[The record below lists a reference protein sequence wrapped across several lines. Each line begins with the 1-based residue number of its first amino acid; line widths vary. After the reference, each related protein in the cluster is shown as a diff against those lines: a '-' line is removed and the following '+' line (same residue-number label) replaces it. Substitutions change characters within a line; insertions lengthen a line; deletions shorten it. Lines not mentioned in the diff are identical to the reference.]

1 MDLINP
7 KLISIAR
14 LAGNHLV
21 CPANMILQIGSSAYP
36 NLFQRERRVDTDYI
50 MSFQEFEKFKNVA
63 GWDTFMP
70 TSGKN
75 WVFRQGEDIV
85 EVEIAWP
92 GSSGDMLLK
101 YCNACATEAADDIFV
116 ASLDVCLMLKLS
128 HRYLKNSPH
137 FLKTMKDIKILRD
150 SAVELNEQLLEIL
163 KVREEETYSYDHP
176 NLDRTKDEFFVD
188 DYLFDHDSLHL
199 AVAVDDQPA
208 YTRFKRE
215 NSEVSLDM
223 NKFDNLPLG
232 LRLDAVYEEVA
243 VLALERSV
251 IPFGKDE
258 QWAFEKALEKVC
270 TSITSGRF
278 REFAWENYDLVL
290 EVKARQAWPY
300 TTDFFNGIVNSTV
313 KIRKNIHG

>member
-1 MDLINP
+1 MNIL
-7 KLISIAR
+7 R
-14 LAGNHLV
+14 LVGSHRV
-21 CPANMILQIGSSAYP
+21 CPANMILHIGSSAYP
-36 NLFQRERRVDTDYI
+36 NLFNREYDIDTDYI
-50 MSFQEFEKFKNVA
+50 MSFQEFEKFKTAA
-63 GWDTFMP
+63 GWDSFVP

-101 YCNACATEAADDIFV
+101 YCNAYSTEAEAADDIFV
-116 ASLDVCLMLKLS
+116 ANLNVCLMLKLS

-163 KVREEETYSYDHP
+163 EVREKETYEYEHP
-176 NLDRTKDEFFVD
+176 NLNRTKDEFFVD

-208 YTRFKRE
+208 YFRFKRGVE
-215 NSEVSLDM
+215 EVSLDM
-223 NKFDNLPLG
+223 NKFDSLPLG
-232 LRLDAVYEEVA
+232 LRLDAVYEETA

-278 REFAWENYDLVL
+278 REFAWENYDRVL
-290 EVKARQAWPY
+290 EVKAEQAWPY
-300 TTDFFNGIVNSTV
+300 TTDFFIGIVNGIVKPRV
-313 KIRKNIHG
+313 KIHG